1 MTRCRKAPTRSGFK
15 AFVRNDDGQDLIEYG
30 LLVGIITAVAITAL
44 AAIGP
49 KVEAFFEALNSILPE
64 PPAPE

>member
-1 MTRCRKAPTRSGFK
+1 
-15 AFVRNDDGQDLIEYG
+15 
-30 LLVGIITAVAITAL
+30 L

>member
-1 MTRCRKAPTRSGFK
+1 MGSWFRK
-15 AFVRNDDGQDLIEYG
+15 FVCNEDGQDLIEYG